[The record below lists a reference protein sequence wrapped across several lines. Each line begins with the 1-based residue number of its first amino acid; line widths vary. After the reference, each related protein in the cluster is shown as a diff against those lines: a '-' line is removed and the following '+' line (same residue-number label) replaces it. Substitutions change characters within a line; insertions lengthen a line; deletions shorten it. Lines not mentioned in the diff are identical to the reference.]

1 MSEGEGFQIR
11 DRRRVNLEGKLKDEY
26 VEKIK
31 PEPEKKLLEPE
42 TQPFPTM
49 KLDFVSFLINLSA
62 MAYDALGLG
71 PTSKGINPEDAKYI
85 IDAVGILE
93 EKTRGNL
100 TLQEE
105 RTLQDV
111 LYELRMNYTR
121 LIEGSSPD

>member
-26 VEKIK
+26 DEKIK
-31 PEPEKKLLEPE
+31 PEPGKKLLEPE

-49 KLDFVSFLINLSA
+49 KLDFVSFLINFSA

-71 PTSKGINPEDAKYI
+71 STSKGINPEDAKYI

-93 EKTRGNL
+93 KKTGGNP
-100 TLQEE
+100 TCKGE
-105 RTLQDV
+105 
-111 LYELRMNYTR
+111 
-121 LIEGSSPD
+121 